1 MSGSL
6 MTLTTTLMAA
16 VLAAVATW
24 WMMRL
29 RNERDLAVLGTER
42 DLLRER
48 VVDLEASV
56 AEDAQTA
63 AALRPLGD
71 ALSRVEQHVVDL
83 ERDRTSQ
90 FAALRTRMEQV
101 HTAAGELGR
110 ATQTLAGSLNSA
122 NVRGAWGE
130 VQLRRVLEEAGM
142 LARCDFDVQVS
153 VTDPEGRRLRP
164 DAVVQLPGD
173 KVLVIDAKAPMTA
186 FLQAQGEGLDAAERE
201 QLARDH
207 ATALAGHVRALSDKA
222 YWSAFAT
229 TPEMV
234 VCFVPSEAM
243 LAQALAADPSL
254 HDTALR
260 SKVVLASPGSL
271 FALVRT
277 VAFTWQQDALTE
289 NARELL
295 GLGQDLYTRLSTLG
309 SHVAAVGGSLGRS
322 VEAYNRLVGTLES
335 RVLVTARRLRDLD
348 LVTGDLN
355 EPAPSES
362 VPRQLTAIELLE
374 AVTADDD
381 HRPELL
387 LDAESPSAT
396 PLDSPAPGRTAD
408 SRDTA

>member
-1 MSGSL
+1 
-6 MTLTTTLMAA
+6 MTTSMPILSVILVATVA
-16 VLAAVATW
+16 VLLGSGATW
-24 WMMRL
+24 WTMRL
-29 RNERDLAVLGTER
+29 RAERDLAVLGTER

-48 VVDLEASV
+48 VVDLEATV
-56 AEDAQTA
+56 ADDAQTA

-71 ALSRVEQHVVDL
+71 ALSRVERHVSDL

-110 ATQTLAGSLNSA
+110 ATQSLAGSLNSA

-130 VQLRRVLEEAGM
+130 VQLKRVLEDAGM
-142 LARCDFDVQVS
+142 LSRCDFDTQVTVS
-153 VTDPEGRRLRP
+153 GPDGRQLRP
-164 DAVVQLPGD
+164 DAVVRLPGD

-186 FLQAQGEGLDAAERE
+186 FLQAQTEDLDPAERQ
-201 QLARDH
+201 QLLRDH
-207 ATALAGHVRALSDKA
+207 ASSLAAHLKALAGKA
-222 YWSAFAT
+222 YWSAFPT

-254 HDTALR
+254 HQSALR

-295 GLGQDLYTRLSTLG
+295 GLGQELYTRLSTLG
-309 SHVAAVGGSLGRS
+309 SHVAAVGGSLSRS
-322 VEAYNRLVGTLES
+322 VDAYNRLVGTLES
-335 RVLVTARRLRDLD
+335 RVLVTARKLRELD
-348 LVTGDLN
+348 LVTGDLD
-355 EPAPSES
+355 EPATAEAA
-362 VPRQLTAIELLE
+362 PRQLSAVELLDAVAAEE
-374 AVTADDD
+374 A
-381 HRPELL
+381 RPELL
-387 LDAESPSAT
+387 LD
-396 PLDSPAPGRTAD
+396 PAAD
-408 SRDTA
+408 EQRRERDAS